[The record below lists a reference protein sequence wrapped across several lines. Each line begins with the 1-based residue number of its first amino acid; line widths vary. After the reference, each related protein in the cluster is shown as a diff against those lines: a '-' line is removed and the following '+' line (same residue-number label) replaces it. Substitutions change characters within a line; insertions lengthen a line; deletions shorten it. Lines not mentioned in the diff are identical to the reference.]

1 MHLFLHLS
9 VHGLTNTSPHTP
21 PVCVDLITGGCLRR
35 AFFPFFPRAAAV
47 WRLPVL
53 TAASRWK
60 TQCLHP
66 TGRPQEINSNHS
78 MLMHTH
84 IVSAA
89 RYYSQGAY
97 CLSGALAACAPE
109 RVAGCVSRMFGAGFI
124 FSVAFLDFAWGAMR
138 HGPTLAGR
146 LKSCRRNDKD
156 GATGSFGNFEA
167 KRKKMKCL
175 KLPTGSQVK

>member
-1 MHLFLHLS
+1 
-9 VHGLTNTSPHTP
+9 
-21 PVCVDLITGGCLRR
+21 
-35 AFFPFFPRAAAV
+35 
-47 WRLPVL
+47 
-53 TAASRWK
+53 
-60 TQCLHP
+60 
-66 TGRPQEINSNHS
+66 

-84 IVSAA
+84 IVSTA

-97 CLSGALAACAPE
+97 CLSGALASCAPG
-109 RVAGCVSRMFGAGFI
+109 RVAGCVSRMFGASFV
-124 FSVAFLDFAWGAMR
+124 FSVAFLHFACGAMR

-175 KLPTGSQVK
+175 KLPTGSLEVKLFLTPTQSPFGLLPKLHPPQPAASSLTTLLALLLIFETRGEEAFQY